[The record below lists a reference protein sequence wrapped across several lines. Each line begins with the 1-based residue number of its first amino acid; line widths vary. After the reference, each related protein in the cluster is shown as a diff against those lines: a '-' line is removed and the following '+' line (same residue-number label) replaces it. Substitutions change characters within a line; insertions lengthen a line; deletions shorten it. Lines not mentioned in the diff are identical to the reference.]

1 MYSTSQTEKK
11 GLGYN
16 FKEVIKTVL
25 LNKLIYRYSKHFIH
39 LSETRS
45 KCCRAQGRESNHKG

>member
-1 MYSTSQTEKK
+1 MYNTPQTEKK

-25 LNKLIYRYSKHFIH
+25 LNKSLHRYSKHFVH
-39 LSETRS
+39 LSETQS
-45 KCCRAQGRESNHKG
+45 KCCGVQGRECSHRG